1 MVAPSSE
8 PSWTRSWTTFTAGV
22 AVASSAVTLI
32 SILGFQRF
40 NRQRR
45 RHELEDDIKDAMRK
59 AKNSSDNND
68 VQAKSIQSLSSDSE
82 STPRYLAAL
91 AAAQEGAESSRSGKQ
106 SNNANKT
113 STATMRPSINASR
126 KSSKPHE
133 SLHYDETLIREQLS
147 RNYSF
152 LGEESMH
159 KLRNSFV
166 IVVGAGGVGSWCA
179 LMLLRS
185 GVGRLRLIDFDQVS
199 LSSLNRHACANLADV
214 GRPKVQVCKEHFA
227 NIAPWCD
234 VDARVE
240 IFRGSEAERLLGPA
254 KADPSRKL
262 SQMQPTYVVDCIDN
276 MDTKVDLL
284 AFCYHNKIPCF
295 SSMGAG
301 AKADPSQIQVADLNS
316 TSEDPLARRVRRG
329 LRSKG
334 IWGGGVMAKKKEDK
348 KNEERN
354 KAANPKKNNAVPNGK
369 VPGKQ
374 EAGQDED
381 RKRKQE
387 EALKILEAG
396 QNGSV
401 NRKLEHSGRGADE
414 GQSSQKRT
422 STQAPSVSRR
432 ASSNSSVG
440 SGAYFSPLSSP
451 EEEQTEK
458 MSQEDAT
465 IRLSDFDAEKKNR
478 NVEDT
483 NNDKKDTR
491 PGLATLQPPED
502 KTTSSTD
509 ASSKS
514 HRASSLN
521 ELAAVDV
528 RNSLSGKT
536 ISKTPRLS
544 NAGQDAEE
552 AAKEV
557 DRAEQMSEKP
567 YTIMCVYTN
576 EKSDTRLLPLDE
588 EEFQKGS
595 VDELAAL
602 EDFRVRILPV
612 LGPLP
617 AMFGLAA
624 ATFIICEISGRQL
637 ETLPWKARRK
647 TAERTWHDLENSER
661 KYPSPGSKLSSAE
674 QGIGPRRI
682 PWTADDVAY
691 VFEEV
696 YRCRSV
702 VPPHET
708 LTLGRLL
715 RWDSTLPLSYS
726 NVALFTRE
734 QGAVHER
741 EVLKNGRS
749 PVEVWGEE
757 ATRMFKRRMAEER
770 RMNILR

>member
-1 MVAPSSE
+1 MVASSSE
-8 PSWTRSWTTFTAGV
+8 SSWTRSWTTFTAGV
-22 AVASSAVTLI
+22 AIASSAVTLI
-32 SILGFQRF
+32 SLLGFQRF

-45 RHELEDDIKDAMRK
+45 RHELEDDIKDVMRK
-59 AKNSSDNND
+59 AKSN
-68 VQAKSIQSLSSDSE
+68 SDSNDNQKTIIDTE

-91 AAAQEGAESSRSGKQ
+91 AAAQKGVESSRSARQ
-106 SNNANKT
+106 STNT
-113 STATMRPSINASR
+113 SRTSNINDTSSQAKMRPSNYTTSR
-126 KSSKPHE
+126 KSTKFDE
-133 SLHYDETLIREQLS
+133 SFQYDESLIREQLS

-152 LGEESMH
+152 LGEESMQ

-185 GVGRLRLIDFDQVS
+185 GVGRIRLIDFDQVS
-199 LSSLNRHACANLADV
+199 LSSLNRHACATLADV
-214 GRPKVQVCKEHFA
+214 GRPKVQVCKEYFA
-227 NIAPWCD
+227 KIAPWCD
-234 VDARVE
+234 VDARIE
-240 IFRGSEAERLLGPA
+240 IFRGSEAERLLGSA
-254 KADPSRKL
+254 KSNPSKKL
-262 SQMQPTYVVDCIDN
+262 LQIQPTYVVDCIDN

-284 AFCYHNKIPCF
+284 AFCYHHKIPCF

-301 AKADPSQIQVADLNS
+301 AKADPSQIQVADLN
-316 TSEDPLARRVRRG
+316 TTAEDPLARRVRRG

-348 KNEERN
+348 KNEDRN
-354 KAANPKKNNAVPNGK
+354 KAANPKKMK
-369 VPGKQ
+369 EKK
-374 EAGQDED
+374 EKSQDDD
-381 RKRKQE
+381 RKKNQE

-396 QNGSV
+396 QSGCV
-401 NRKLEHSGRGADE
+401 NRKLEHSGRGAE
-414 GQSSQKRT
+414 EVQNSQKRA
-422 STQAPSVSRR
+422 SIQAPSVSRR

-451 EEEQTEK
+451 EDEQAEPI
-458 MSQEDAT
+458 SQDDAT
-465 IRLSDFDAEKKNR
+465 IRVSDFDGEKKSKSSQ
-478 NVEDT
+478 DT
-483 NNDKKDTR
+483 EKNDKDSR
-491 PGLATLQPPED
+491 PSLATLQPGEEA
-502 KTTSSTD
+502 KTTSTG
-509 ASSKS
+509 ASNHS

-528 RNSLSGKT
+528 RNSLNGKT
-536 ISKTPRLS
+536 ISKTPRPS
-544 NAGQDAEE
+544 NAIQDAEE
-552 AAKEV
+552 AAKEA
-557 DRAEQMSEKP
+557 DRLEQMGEKP

-588 EEFQKGS
+588 EEFRKGS

-624 ATFIICEISGRQL
+624 ATYIICEISGRQL
-637 ETLPWKARRK
+637 EPLPWKARRK
-647 TAERTWHDLENSER
+647 TAERTWQELENTER
-661 KYPSPGSKLSSAE
+661 KYPSPGSKLTSAE
-674 QGIGPRRI
+674 QGFGPRRI
-682 PWTADDVAY
+682 PWTAEDVAY

-708 LTLGRLL
+708 LSLGRLL

-734 QGAVHER
+734 QGGVHER

-757 ATRMFKRRMAEER
+757 ATRIFKRRMADER